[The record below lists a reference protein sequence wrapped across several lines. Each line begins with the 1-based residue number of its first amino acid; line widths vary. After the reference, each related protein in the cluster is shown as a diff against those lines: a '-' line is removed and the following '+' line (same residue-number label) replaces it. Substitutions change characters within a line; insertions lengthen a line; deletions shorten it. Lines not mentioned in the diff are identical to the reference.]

1 MAYAQ
6 VLCLQSEWNHCYIS
20 GISTVRY
27 LTNAGTYASAGE
39 IQVQTQPLDQM
50 ATRLKAMTDA
60 GGSIEAAQVKLIG
73 LDEIRQ
79 AAGPRWPRMRER
91 VRSGSISILSQFIGA
106 EDVLIPA
113 GDGFLIMLADS
124 RAGDTQRRC
133 QEMREALLKFYLGE
147 DGLTSVRAEVKN
159 HALTPAGL
167 TDLIASSVG
176 HGGLMVAKGHEDE
189 IAIAPVLVTHDHRVG
204 ATLVAPIARNE
215 KVRRIAH
222 NPDFIL
228 SGRHSGDQDF
238 LELDIALLD
247 AALARIDRNAKN
259 GAPLVTGV
267 CVHATTLQS
276 RRSRESYLKW
286 LSQVDPLL
294 RRPLFI
300 TINEIERGTPLM
312 SISEWCV
319 GLRTHV
325 SRVSLNLHYADHAI
339 GSIGATGAWAA
350 GFHLPVFAGAQRD
363 ARAQVLRRQFGFWS
377 KALRS
382 QGMKLAVHGFQDA
395 AFLEEARTL
404 GVDLLTSDAHWPF
417 EALQENAT
425 PH

>member
-1 MAYAQ
+1 
-6 VLCLQSEWNHCYIS
+6 
-20 GISTVRY
+20 
-27 LTNAGTYASAGE
+27 
-39 IQVQTQPLDQM
+39 VQTQSHSLDQM
-50 ATRLKAMTDA
+50 ATRLKAMSNA

-73 LDEIRQ
+73 LDEIRV

-91 VRSGSISILSQFIGA
+91 VRSGSLAILSQHCGPDDAI
-106 EDVLIPA
+106 IPA
-113 GDGFLIMLADS
+113 GDGFLIMLAES

-133 QEMREALLKFYLGE
+133 QEMRDALLKFYLGE
-147 DGLTSVRAEVKN
+147 EGFASVRAEVKN

-167 TDLIASSVG
+167 TDLIAATVG

-189 IAIAPVLVTHDHRVG
+189 IAIAPVLVTHDRRVG
-204 ATLVAPIARNE
+204 AALVAPIARHE

-228 SGRHSGDQDF
+228 SGRHSVQQDF

-247 AALARIDRNAKN
+247 AALARIERATKV
-259 GAPLVTGV
+259 GEPAVTGV

-276 RRSRESYLKW
+276 RRSRESYFKW
-286 LSQVDPLL
+286 LSQIDPAL

-319 GLRTHV
+319 GLRAYV
-325 SRVSLNLHYADHAI
+325 SRISLNLHYADHAI
-339 GSIGATGAWAA
+339 GSIGSTGAWAA
-350 GFHLPVFAGAQRD
+350 GFHLPVFAGAQHA
-363 ARAQVLRRQFGFWS
+363 ARAQALRRQIGFWS
-377 KALRS
+377 KTLRS
-382 QGMKLAVHGFQDA
+382 QGMGLTVHGFQDA
-395 AFLEEARTL
+395 AFLEDARAM

-417 EALQENAT
+417 EAIHDSTA
-425 PH
+425 HH